1 LREGRIQI
9 PHCIDAGYLEHE
21 NESESRLEAEKTIAA
36 KPTGGFKRVRKEI
49 LRVDTT
55 MSTDDPEITTV
66 TSKGQITIPSR
77 LRKQFGLEKG
87 TKLMV
92 VPTDYG
98 LVLKKLELPSVE
110 EFQKRVEERAESV
123 DLTMK
128 EVDELVHDARNR

>member
-1 LREGRIQI
+1 
-9 PHCIDAGYLEHE
+9 
-21 NESESRLEAEKTIAA
+21 
-36 KPTGGFKRVRKEI
+36 
-49 LRVDTT
+49 
-55 MSTDDPEITTV
+55 MSADDPEITTV

-110 EFQKRVEERAESV
+110 EFQRRVEERAETVELSM
-123 DLTMK
+123 D
-128 EVDELVHDARNR
+128 EINELVHEARDSEE

>member
-1 LREGRIQI
+1 
-9 PHCIDAGYLEHE
+9 
-21 NESESRLEAEKTIAA
+21 
-36 KPTGGFKRVRKEI
+36 
-49 LRVDTT
+49 

-110 EFQKRVEERAESV
+110 EFQQRVEERAETV
-123 DLTMK
+123 DLSMD
-128 EVDELVHDARNR
+128 EINELVHEARGSHE

>member
-1 LREGRIQI
+1 
-9 PHCIDAGYLEHE
+9 
-21 NESESRLEAEKTIAA
+21 
-36 KPTGGFKRVRKEI
+36 
-49 LRVDTT
+49 

-110 EFQKRVEERAESV
+110 EFQQRVEERAETVELSM
-123 DLTMK
+123 D
-128 EVDELVHDARNR
+128 EINELVHEARDSKE